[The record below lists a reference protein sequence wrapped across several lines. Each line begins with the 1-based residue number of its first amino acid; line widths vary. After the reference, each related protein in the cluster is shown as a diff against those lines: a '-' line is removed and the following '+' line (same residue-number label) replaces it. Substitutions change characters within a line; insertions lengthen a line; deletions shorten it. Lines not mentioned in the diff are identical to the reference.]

1 MSYKHNALYLQSQ
14 LYMMDQEKRRLELEV
29 GRLKVQKQMSDRK
42 VDELLQHVNE
52 KRRKEKKR
60 SKRKVLTTYY
70 DT

>member
-1 MSYKHNALYLQSQ
+1 
-14 LYMMDQEKRRLELEV
+14 MMDQEKRRLELEV